1 MRRCLSTVQNLTAS
15 IIYTKERVKQ
25 GRDKDTVDN
34 LDRILLQ
41 ALELTMRPQ
50 CTTLNQIHKALKI
63 RISADKMIAYTINTV
78 SEFLSQEN
86 HGKTA

>member
-1 MRRCLSTVQNLTAS
+1 MSRCLSTVQNLTAS
-15 IIYTKERVKQ
+15 IIYTKERVKP
-25 GRDKDTVDN
+25 GKDTVDN

-41 ALELTMRPQ
+41 ALDLTMLPQ
-50 CTTLNQIHKALKI
+50 YTTLNQIHKALKI

>member
-1 MRRCLSTVQNLTAS
+1 MSRCLSTVQNLTAS
-15 IIYTKERVKQ
+15 IIYTKERVKP
-25 GRDKDTVDN
+25 GKDTVHN

-41 ALELTMRPQ
+41 ALDLTMLPQ
-50 CTTLNQIHKALKI
+50 YTTLNQIHKALKI